1 MFIFYLSVAFANR
14 DFSFS
19 KSPEILELLK
29 KGIVKSNS
37 SFSAA
42 RQKRTIEFRELIDDK
57 HMLLVMK
64 SKSEIN
70 PTRSL
75 SSLSRCMYEV
85 EAESG
90 QEYLS
95 KCTANGCM
103 FNASVVK
110 EPPHVITIE
119 ELSDN
124 DSLLLKGVIDLV
136 YSSDE
141 KGKAALRKFIL
152 PYINE
157 MNKTQQA

>member
-1 MFIFYLSVAFANR
+1 
-14 DFSFS
+14 
-19 KSPEILELLK
+19 
-29 KGIVKSNS
+29 
-37 SFSAA
+37 
-42 RQKRTIEFRELIDDK
+42 
-57 HMLLVMK
+57 
-64 SKSEIN
+64 
-70 PTRSL
+70 
-75 SSLSRCMYEV
+75 MYEV